1 MAKMITCP
9 CGWTVISPQGE
20 DQAIK
25 HILIHLHDIHPE
37 TAVNEAEI
45 RATVKNV

>member
-1 MAKMITCP
+1 MITCP

-20 DQAIK
+20 DQAVK

-37 TAVNEAEI
+37 TSVNEAEI
-45 RATVKNV
+45 RATVKTV